1 METKT
6 FEELVQ
12 LKQDGKIGWVEFLQQ
27 SEYANAYAN
36 WLKDRGAKADED
48 NAELFAD
55 MTDANLMDSQEQ
67 DDYYDE
73 Q

>member
-27 SEYANAYAN
+27 SEYADAYAK

-48 NAELFAD
+48 NAELFVD

-67 DDYYDE
+67 EYDYDE